1 MFYHKQNTRWKEYFY
16 NIFNPK
22 EALST
27 CVSITMRLNKN
38 YEVSSSMYNEICTI
52 INKLKS
58 NKAAGIDNIPP
69 EFIKS
74 EGKT

>member
-1 MFYHKQNTRWKEYFY
+1 
-16 NIFNPK
+16 
-22 EALST
+22 
-27 CVSITMRLNKN
+27 MRLNKN